1 MLRTILRYE
10 ARLLRADNLARIAL
24 GLFVVLMLYAGY
36 SGGRYVQEQRAII
49 DTHQERHTERI
60 ASIKAQVI
68 ELEAQMVADGA
79 SLEAPAAIGLRHP
92 YTIGSAQGQVVA
104 LPPGPLAAFAVGQ
117 NDLFPPALRVSVGG
131 ARSLGYTAT
140 LESPFKLLVGHF
152 DLTFFFLFLYP
163 LLIIA
168 LLFGLTTSEREGGM
182 LRMLLAQPIR
192 LTTLVTGKLLLRG
205 MLLVGC
211 VVLGTALVM
220 GVFADPANSAAWAR
234 WLLWVVAALA
244 YGAFWIGLAVFV
256 DSRVERSAT
265 SVLVL
270 AVCWLVLAV
279 IVPSTLAVV
288 ASSVY
293 PVPSR
298 MEYISAMRTESNVAQ
313 QQGASSLAAFF
324 EDHPEIAPV
333 SDDDTN
339 FAMLRVVRSER
350 VAEAIAPIEAR
361 FEAQKAQQQRLIRA
375 LGYLSP
381 TVLTQQAFLEIAG
394 TGHTRHTAFM
404 TSVHAFHDDWK
415 AHFVPM
421 LFANTPLRPADYDT
435 LPAFGFAEPTLGAS
449 AASLAAPLLLMLT
462 LGLLLGGAGYR
473 RYRHHQL

>member
-1 MLRTILRYE
+1 MIRTILRYE
-10 ARLLRADNLARIAL
+10 ARLLRADNMARIAL
-24 GLFVVLMLYAGY
+24 GLFAVLLLYAGY
-36 SGGRYVQEQRAII
+36 TGARYVQEQRAVI
-49 DTHQERHTERI
+49 DTHQERHAERL
-60 ASIKAQVI
+60 ASFREQVV
-68 ELEAQMVADGA
+68 EMEAQMLADGV
-79 SLEAPAAIGLRHP
+79 SLETVDWGVRHP
-92 YTIGSAQGQVVA
+92 YSIGSAQGQVVA
-104 LPPGPLAAFAVGQ
+104 LPPGPLATFAVGQ
-117 NDLFPPALRVSVGG
+117 SDLYPPALRVTVGG
-131 ARSLGYTAT
+131 TDPLGYTAT

-182 LRMLLAQPIR
+182 LRMLLAQPVR

-205 MLLVGC
+205 LLIVGS
-211 VVLGTALVM
+211 VVVGTALVI
-220 GVFADPANSAAWAR
+220 GLFPDSGAWAR
-234 WLLWVVAALA
+234 WMLWVLAALA

-270 AVCWLVLAV
+270 SVCWLVLAV

-298 MEYISAMRTESNVAQ
+298 MEYISAMRTETNVAQ
-313 QQGASSLAAFF
+313 QQGAASLANFF

-333 SDDDTN
+333 SDDDAN
-339 FAMLRVVRSER
+339 FAMLRVARSES
-350 VAEAIAPIEAR
+350 VAEALAPIEAR

-394 TGHTRHTAFM
+394 TGHTRQATFTA
-404 TSVHAFHDDWK
+404 SVHDFQTDWK
-415 AHFVPM
+415 EHFVPK
-421 LFANTPLRPADYDT
+421 LFANTPLRPADYDA
-435 LPAFGFAEPTLGAS
+435 LPTFDFDEPALSAS
-449 AASLAAPLLLMLT
+449 AASLALPLLLMLA
-462 LGLLLGGAGYR
+462 LGLLFGGAGYR
-473 RYRHHQL
+473 RYRQTML